1 MRVNGNDRPDAVEIY
16 MEHGR
21 PWARLAAGACE
32 VEHKMPDGST
42 AESWEWDERTI
53 PCGLTSAQVE
63 ADFDTWWQAAGERG
77 KPDSE
82 KIAEVGLRADMLEEA
97 IMELAEILGGE

>member
-16 MEHGR
+16 TEHGR
-21 PWARLAAGACE
+21 PWARLTANVHEIDQEG
-32 VEHKMPDGST
+32 PDGST
-42 AESWEWDERTI
+42 AKSWEWDERTI
-53 PCGLTSAQVE
+53 PCPLSAVEVE
-63 ADFDTWWQAAGERG
+63 ADFAAWWRAAGEYG

-82 KIAEVGLRADMLEEA
+82 KIAEVGARAEMLEEA